1 MASGRPSQPL
11 ISPQAIDLA
20 RRVIGPRVRVARI
33 AGDASTRRFYRLTSG
48 PKSVILMEHSGP
60 LDDASPFYSN
70 LRILTAIG
78 APVPRLLDR
87 DDAAGLVLVEDMGE
101 MTLQRHLLGQPR
113 VVAGDDAR
121 AHDRQDRAGSPD
133 EARPLY
139 RQACD
144 LIVLLHRQGMKAA
157 QEGDFARRNALDR
170 ERFLA
175 ELHHFHRYFVGR
187 LGAQRPSAGDEA
199 ILQRFYDDL
208 AGECD
213 RLPQVYCHRD
223 FQSRNLMVRD
233 GRLALIDFQDARRG
247 PYTYDAASLLR
258 DSSLDLEEDLVDE
271 MLARLGEQLAL
282 PREEFRRDFDLTA
295 LQRNIKDLGTFA
307 YQATERGRREYLE
320 YVPRT
325 IRFIRHTLLRDRRY
339 DTPYAVLD
347 RFILRYRA

>member
-1 MASGRPSQPL
+1 MTSGQRPPPL
-11 ISPQAIDLA
+11 ISPAAIDLA
-20 RRVIGPRVRVARI
+20 RRTMGAHVRVAEI

-48 PKSVILMEHSGP
+48 SNSVILMEHPGP
-60 LDDASPFYSN
+60 LDDASPIYSN
-70 LRILTAIG
+70 LRIMTAIG

-87 DDAAGLVLVEDMGE
+87 DDAAGLVLVEDLGE
-101 MTLQRHLLGQPR
+101 LTLQRFLLS
-113 VVAGDDAR
+113 
-121 AHDRQDRAGSPD
+121 RQHSPG
-133 EARPLY
+133 EARDLY

-144 LIVLLHRQGMKAA
+144 LIVLFHREGMRATR
-157 QEGDFARRNALDR
+157 EGDFARRNRLDR

-187 LGAQRPSAGDEA
+187 LGAEKPAGGDEA

-208 AGECD
+208 AAECD
-213 RLPQVYCHRD
+213 RLPGVYCHRD

-258 DSSLDLEEDLVDE
+258 DSSLDLDEDLVSE
-271 MLARLGEQLAL
+271 VVARLGEQLCL
-282 PREEFRRDFDLTA
+282 PMEEFRRDFDLMA

-307 YQATERGRREYLE
+307 YQATERGRREYLD

-325 IRFIRHTLLRDRRY
+325 IRFIRKALLADRRY
-339 DTPYAVLD
+339 DTPYAVLE
-347 RFILRYRA
+347 RFLLRYRA